1 MIVCDLI
8 DQIKKSNDIT
18 VSKLAVKEKKD
29 IELQIV
35 YKNGLFKITPQLISF
50 VSIWPKDSLVLE
62 DSYEK
67 PIIINKQEFLD
78 LIINVYDSA
87 MNKFNEEY
95 SKILNDN

>member
-8 DQIKKSNDIT
+8 DQIKRSTDVT
-18 VSKLAVKEKKD
+18 VSRLVIKEKKD
-29 IELQIV
+29 IELQI
-35 YKNGLFKITPQLISF
+35 YYRGGLFKITPQLISF
-50 VSIWPKDSLVLE
+50 VSIWPIDNLILE

-67 PIIINKQEFLD
+67 PIIVNKKEFLD

-95 SKILNDN
+95 SKIVNEI

>member
-1 MIVCDLI
+1 MYNLI

-29 IELQIV
+29 IELQIL
-35 YKNGLFKITPQLISF
+35 YNGGLFKITPQLMSF
-50 VSIWPKDSLVLE
+50 VSIWPKDNLVLE

-67 PIIINKQEFLD
+67 PIIVNKQEFLN

-95 SKILNDN
+95 SKIVNDN